1 MTRSTILDPTAAPPD
16 VSADPGPDAGPL
28 AGLRVGVRTDTA
40 WRSWDWVLDEWSS
53 RLEAAGAVVDRW
65 RAGNRVGDAGLAT
78 AAELAD
84 FAGRVDVALVGLGN

>member
-1 MTRSTILDPTAAPPD
+1 MTRRTILDPTAAPPD
-16 VSADPGPDAGPL
+16 VDADPGPDAGPL

-40 WRSWDWVLDEWSS
+40 WRSWDWVLDEWAP
-53 RLEAAGAVVDRW
+53 RFEAAGATVDRW

-78 AAELAD
+78 AAELDD